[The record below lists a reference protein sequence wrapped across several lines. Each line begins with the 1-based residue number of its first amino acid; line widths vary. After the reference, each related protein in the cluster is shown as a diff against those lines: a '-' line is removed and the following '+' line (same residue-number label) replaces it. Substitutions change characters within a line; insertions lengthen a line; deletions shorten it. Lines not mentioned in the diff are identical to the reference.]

1 MAEMKRVLPA
11 SRMVTMTGTGGVG
24 KTRLARSVAG
34 QTQRAFADGVWLIEL
49 AALRDFRLLER
60 TVADAVGLRDQST
73 SSPREVLV
81 SHLRDKQ
88 LLLVLDNCEHLADGC
103 AALVVELLAA
113 APGLTILA
121 TSRHALRIPGEHLF
135 GVPPLPLPDPDRT
148 SPGELVDNEAI
159 RLFVERAT
167 AVAPDFVVSDRDRV
181 MIARI
186 CRRLDGLPLAIELAA
201 ARLRVL
207 SPEQIL
213 HRLDDRFR
221 LLSAGSRGV
230 MPRHQTLRAVI
241 DWSYQLCSPP
251 EQALWA
257 RVSVFAGGFDLEAA
271 EAVCAG
277 DGIEPQHMIDLVAG
291 LVDKSILTRDDQNHA
306 ARLRYRQLDT
316 IGQYGQEKLRAAG
329 ARAAL
334 RQRHLDYYLGLA
346 ERAAAEWF
354 GPSQSEVFA
363 RIRCEHAN
371 LRLALEFSLSTPNQ
385 ARTGPR
391 LAAALHFYW
400 LGCGFVAEG
409 RHWLDRALA
418 LDIEPS
424 KQRANALWTNAHL
437 AVLQGDAPAAMAM
450 AQECRDWTKM
460 HGEETTLAYAIS
472 VQGAAA
478 WFSGDVRRAQE
489 LLEDAL
495 ARFEARGELGGTVVM
510 VYVAL
515 VGVTVFRGD
524 PARAVALGRHALAL
538 CERHGEQWARAY
550 TLYALALAEW
560 TRGELAQAGTHA
572 REGLRG
578 MHTFHDTVGTASLV
592 ERLAWIAGTDGD
604 YERSAVLL
612 GAAQQIWPL
621 VGGEP
626 LLGSSHYLSAHEVC
640 EQQARRALGDDA
652 FQTAFAIGA
661 DFDID
666 QAIAYAL
673 RQTTVATPAANEELF
688 APLTRRE
695 QQVAELVAE
704 GMTNKSIANRL
715 MISRRTAEAH
725 VENILNKLSFATRTQ
740 VATWVTEQRDSRNP

>member
-1 MAEMKRVLPA
+1 
-11 SRMVTMTGTGGVG
+11 
-24 KTRLARSVAG
+24 
-34 QTQRAFADGVWLIEL
+34 
-49 AALRDFRLLER
+49 
-60 TVADAVGLRDQST
+60 
-73 SSPREVLV
+73 LV

-103 AALVVELLAA
+103 AALAVVLLAA
-113 APGLTILA
+113 APGLRILA

-135 GVPPLPLPDPDRT
+135 GVRPLPLPDPDRT
-148 SPGELVDNEAI
+148 SPGELVDNEAM

-221 LLSAGSRGV
+221 LLSAGTRGV
-230 MPRHQTLRAVI
+230 MPRHQTLHAVI

-271 EAVCAG
+271 EAVCAA
-277 DGIEPQHMIDLVAG
+277 DGIEPQQVIDLVAG
-291 LVDKSILTRDDQNHA
+291 LVDKSILTRDDQNNA
-306 ARLRYRQLDT
+306 TRLRYRQLDT

-329 ARAAL
+329 AQAL
-334 RQRHLDYYLGLA
+334 RQRHHDYYLGLA
-346 ERAAAEWF
+346 ERAAVEWF
-354 GPSQSEVFA
+354 GPTQPEVFA

-385 ARTGPR
+385 ARTGLR
-391 LAAALHFYW
+391 LAAALYFYW
-400 LGCGFVAEG
+400 LGCGFVSEG

-418 LDIEPS
+418 MDTEPS
-424 KQRANALWTNAHL
+424 RQRANALWTNAHL
-437 AVLQGDAPAAMAM
+437 VVLQGDAPAAMAM
-450 AQECRDWTKM
+450 AQECRDWTQM

-495 ARFEARGELGGTVVM
+495 ARFEAQGELSGTVVM
-510 VYVAL
+510 VHVAL
-515 VGVTVFRGD
+515 VGVTVFQGD
-524 PARAVALGRHALAL
+524 LARAVALGRHALAL

-560 TRGELAQAGTHA
+560 TRGELAQADTHA

-592 ERLAWIAGTDGD
+592 ERLAWIAGTDGE
-604 YERSAVLL
+604 YERAAVLL
-612 GAAQQIWPL
+612 GAARQIWPL
-621 VGGEP
+621 IGGEA
-626 LLGSSHYLSAHEVC
+626 LLGSSHYLAAQEAC
-640 EQQARRALGDDA
+640 EQQTRRTLGDDA
-652 FQTAFAIGA
+652 FQAAFARGA
-661 DFDID
+661 DFDTD

-673 RQTTVATPAANEELF
+673 QQPTLATPAANDEPI

-695 QQVAELVAE
+695 QQVAELVTQ
-704 GMTNKSIANRL
+704 GLTNKAIAAQL
-715 MISRRTAEAH
+715 MISRRTAETH
-725 VENILNKLSFATRTQ
+725 VENILNKLSLATRTQ
-740 VATWVTEQRDSRNP
+740 VATWVAEQRDILNL